1 MLPPINVFI
10 KPFHEAPLSYFYLF
24 FLISWKKQKSVDT

>member
-1 MLPPINVFI
+1 MLLPANVV
-10 KPFHEAPLSYFYLF
+10 KPSSEEPLSYFYLF